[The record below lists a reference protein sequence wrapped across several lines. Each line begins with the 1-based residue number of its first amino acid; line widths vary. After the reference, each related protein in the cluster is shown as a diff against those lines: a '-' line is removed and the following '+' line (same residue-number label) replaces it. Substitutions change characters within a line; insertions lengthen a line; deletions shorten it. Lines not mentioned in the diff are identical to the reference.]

1 MRILVFQ
8 LSIYYG
14 VLYSFDP
21 NDFIS
26 CNLNK
31 TYLFSIIMPINLQ
44 VNVMLE
50 SKSDVNKTNLE
61 KGNDA
66 SPYIDEKLITTDT
79 FNIKTLKLDSLENE
93 STSYV
98 LGYN

>member
-1 MRILVFQ
+1 
-8 LSIYYG
+8 
-14 VLYSFDP
+14 
-21 NDFIS
+21 
-26 CNLNK
+26 
-31 TYLFSIIMPINLQ
+31 MPINLQ

-50 SKSDVNKTNLE
+50 SKSVANNKKSE
-61 KGNDA
+61 KGDDA

-79 FNIKTLKLDSLENE
+79 FNLKTLKLDSLENE

>member
-1 MRILVFQ
+1 
-8 LSIYYG
+8 
-14 VLYSFDP
+14 
-21 NDFIS
+21 
-26 CNLNK
+26 
-31 TYLFSIIMPINLQ
+31 MPINLQ

-79 FNIKTLKLDSLENE
+79 FNVKTLKLDSLENE